1 MSKWPTTIGN
11 TQSRRPPRTQRK
23 HPPSAAP
30 AFLWLIL
37 SFAATSSRFPASGTA
52 AAFSPISIPTVSP
65 LRRAERPRSDVFR
78 NGGVCTKSPRGSSFS
93 VPVVE
98 SSSSDG
104 DVRDG
109 RRTSTTTTNILPPHP
124 PPAHAYALAGVAS
137 AFAWIAVSA
146 VVLSHHPDPRFADCA
161 FRHNALTI
169 SQAFAF
175 PLPAGWAA
183 FRASMIHSD
192 SVRADDAR
200 TSDGGTSDRG
210 SDGEVASASSSAAAA
225 TFRRLNLGMAAAS
238 AWLMASASFPRLF
251 AFGYD
256 LIRPGWLRTGAALA
270 HGSTAILTLGAWWRC
285 GFSSAAQATNLPSA
299 LLDRMGRLARG
310 VAGALWC
317 LGPRSP
323 ADDDPDDTRAG
334 LAAQYG
340 LCAAGLLWFS
350 VLPVVSPYP
359 LATIPTI
366 LGKRLSRPASAFTF
380 LGGVVSYCIKDRL
393 EKEEIDIDDDDDDSS
408 ADGRDEEMF
417 AALRRGLT
425 VGSSAHASLVL
436 LKLAGADGGGL
447 IFPGRG
453 LWEVYPAMMAV
464 PFSAAAS
471 VAVHAL
477 LIAAGCTRRRNRRR
491 RSRRS

>member
-30 AFLWLIL
+30 ALWLIL
-37 SFAATSSRFPASGTA
+37 SFAATSSRFPTSGTA

-65 LRRAERPRSDVFR
+65 LRRAERPRRDIFR
-78 NGGVCTKSPRGSSFS
+78 NGGVSTKHIGSSFS
-93 VPVVE
+93 IPVVE

-137 AFAWIAVSA
+137 AVAWIAVAA

-183 FRASMIHSD
+183 FRASMIYS
-192 SVRADDAR
+192 ADAR
-200 TSDGGTSDRG
+200 TSDRV
-210 SDGEVASASSSAAAA
+210 GEVASSSAAAA